1 MKNPVIGVPRGLF
14 YYRYFPFWKTF
25 FEELGAEVVVSPPT
39 DKKILDYG
47 LRCLTDEI
55 CLPVKAFCGQV
66 ASLNGKCDFVLIPSI
81 YCLEKKVYNCPKFI
95 GLPDLI
101 RAAIPEALSILDPDV
116 DLDKGKGSFYLTLYT
131 LGHRFTSNPL
141 RIKRAIDKAA
151 KSQKEFERPIY
162 SQESRVES
170 QESGEGGLQTPDSRL
185 QIAVVSHP
193 YLIHDE
199 YINHRL
205 VAHLE
210 GMGAKVLFPEMIE
223 NEKLRASLYR
233 ITDRPYWTCEDEI
246 IGAGACFAE
255 NQDVDGIISL
265 NAFGCG
271 PDSVMIDL
279 VQNYARKFGKP
290 FLQIVLDEH
299 TSDTGLLTRLEA
311 FLDTIRP
318 RWVHGSR
325 LGRGGTLNLEPLN
338 LEPRIRTL
346 GVPFIGGRI
355 GIFKKLLKEKCDI
368 SLISPPVT
376 ARSIELGVKHSP
388 EWVCFPFKVMLGT
401 FIECLDQGADTLLIT
416 TSFNACRMGRY
427 ARVQEQILENLGYTS
442 KFFKLH
448 GKDKGL
454 SGVAR
459 VIKRFS
465 NDTPWITTIF
475 LFRFGAAKLRVLDRI
490 EREVQRIRARENEKG
505 RADRVFEEAIDAI
518 DEACTFKAL
527 DEVCRRYLEKLRE
540 IPQGRN
546 SNPLRIGLVGEL
558 YVLIEPF
565 ANMNLEREL
574 GKMGVEV
581 SRVRSTY
588 LSEYTRFL
596 RFDVLNQE
604 KQKLSKFTGKYL
616 KRDVGGHALES
627 LGKKITGAN
636 EYDGLIHLMPF
647 GCLPEIIAQN
657 IMLKTEEKLPVLT
670 IACDEKLGEAGLIT
684 RLEAFVDLL
693 WNRRNSHE
701 KTLSRH

>member
-55 CLPVKAFCGQV
+55 CLPVKAFCGQA

-81 YCLEKKVYNCPKFI
+81 YSLEKNVYNCPKFI

-101 RAAIPEALSILDPDV
+101 RAAIPEALPILDPDV
-116 DLDKGKGSFYLTLYT
+116 DLDKGKGSFYFTLYT
-131 LGHRFTSNPL
+131 LGRRFTSNPL
-141 RIKRAIDKAA
+141 RIERAIGKAA
-151 KSQKEFERPIY
+151 RSQAKFEKPQKKRGGCGD
-162 SQESRVES
+162 RV
-170 QESGEGGLQTPDSRL
+170 T
-185 QIAVVSHP
+185 IAVVSHP

-199 YINHRL
+199 YLNHRL
-205 VAHLE
+205 LSHLE
-210 GMGAKVLFPEMIE
+210 GMGARVLFPEMIE
-223 NEKLRASLYR
+223 NKKLRASLYH

-246 IGAGACFAE
+246 IGAGACFIE

-290 FLQIVLDEH
+290 FLQLVLDEH

-318 RWVHGSR
+318 RKGKVLEHVP
-325 LGRGGTLNLEPLN
+325 RGTSSQTEGY
-338 LEPRIRTL
+338 IRTL
-346 GVPFIGGRI
+346 GVPFIGGRL

-368 SLISPPVT
+368 SLISPAVT

-442 KFFKLH
+442 KFFKVH

-465 NDTPWITTIF
+465 NNASWITTIF

-490 EREVQRIRARENEKG
+490 EREIQRIRAREDQKG
-505 RADRVFEEAIDAI
+505 RADQVFEEAIDAI
-518 DEACTFKAL
+518 DEAMTFKAL
-527 DEVCRRYLEKLRE
+527 AGVRRRYLKKLGE
-540 IPQGRN
+540 IPRGKD
-546 SNPLRIGLVGEL
+546 SNPLRVGLVGEL

-604 KQKLSKFTGKYL
+604 KQKLSKFTRKYL
-616 KRDVGGHALES
+616 KHDVGGHALES
-627 LGKKITGAN
+627 LGKKITGAS

-693 WNRRNSHE
+693 WNRRHE

>member
-25 FEELGAEVVVSPPT
+25 FEELGAGVVVSPPT
-39 DKKILDYG
+39 DKKILDCG

-55 CLPVKAFCGQV
+55 CLPVKAFCGHA
-66 ASLNGKCDFVLIPSI
+66 ASLKGKCDLVLIPSI
-81 YCLEKKVYNCPKFI
+81 YSLEKNVYNCPKFI

-101 RAAIPEALSILDPDV
+101 RAAIPEAPPILDPDV
-116 DLDKGKGSFYLTLYT
+116 DLDKGKSSFYLTLYT
-131 LGHRFTSNPL
+131 LGYRFTSNPL
-141 RIKRAIDKAA
+141 KIKRAIAKAA
-151 KSQKEFERPIY
+151 RSQEEFEKPRDGNV
-162 SQESRVES
+162 SGRV
-170 QESGEGGLQTPDSRL
+170 T
-185 QIAVVSHP
+185 IAVVSHP

-205 VAHLE
+205 VSHLE

-223 NEKLRASLYR
+223 NEKLRASLYH
-233 ITDRPYWTCEDEI
+233 IADRPYWTCEDEI

-279 VQNYARKFGKP
+279 VQNYARKFRKP

-355 GIFKKLLKEKCDI
+355 GMFKKLLKEKCDI

-376 ARSIELGVKHSP
+376 ARSIKLGVKHSP

-416 TSFNACRMGRY
+416 TSFNACRMGCY

-454 SGVAR
+454 LGVAK

-465 NDTPWITTIF
+465 NDAPWIKTIS
-475 LFRFGAAKLRVLDRI
+475 LYRFGVAKLRVLDRI
-490 EREVQRIRARENEKG
+490 EREVQRIRAREDQKG
-505 RADRVFEEAIDAI
+505 RADQVFEEAIDAI
-518 DEACTFKAL
+518 DGACTFKAL

-540 IPQGRN
+540 IPQGKDL
-546 SNPLRIGLVGEL
+546 NPLRIGLVGEL

-588 LSEYTRFL
+588 FSEYTRFL

-604 KQKLSKFTGKYL
+604 KQKLSKFTRKYL

-693 WNRRNSHE
+693 WNRRNNHE

>member
-14 YYRYFPFWKTF
+14 YYRYLPFWKTF
-25 FEELGAEVVVSPPT
+25 LAELGAEVVVSQPT

-55 CLPVKAFCGQV
+55 CLPVKAFCGHV
-66 ASLNGKCDFVLIPSI
+66 AALRGKCDFVLIPSI
-81 YCLEKKVYNCPKFI
+81 YSLEKNVFNCPKFI

-101 RAAIPEALSILDPDV
+101 RAAIPETIPILDPDV
-116 DLDKGKGSFYLTLYT
+116 DLDKGKGSFYFTLYT
-131 LGHRFTSNPL
+131 LGRRFTSNPL
-141 RIKRAIDKAA
+141 KIKRAIDSAV
-151 KSQKEFERPIY
+151 KSQAEFERPKK
-162 SQESRVES
+162 ESNG
-170 QESGEGGLQTPDSRL
+170 SGDWLT
-185 QIAVVSHP
+185 IAVVSHP
-193 YLIHDE
+193 YLIYDE

-205 VAHLE
+205 VSHLE
-210 GMGAKVLFPEMIE
+210 GMGARVLLPEMIE
-223 NEKLRASLYR
+223 DRKLRASLYH

-246 IGAGACFAE
+246 LGAGACFIE
-255 NQDVDGIISL
+255 NQDVDGVVSL

-279 VQNYARKFGKP
+279 VRNYARKFGKP
-290 FLQIVLDEH
+290 FLQLVLDEH

-318 RWVHGSR
+318 RKVLWRDSR
-325 LGRGGTLNLEPLN
+325 GISSETQGD
-338 LEPRIRTL
+338 IRTL

-355 GIFKKLLKEKCDI
+355 RIFKKLLKEKCDI

-376 ARSIELGVKHSP
+376 ARNIELGVKHSP

-401 FIECLDQGADTLLIT
+401 FIECLDKGADTLLIT

-427 ARVQEQILENLGYTS
+427 ARVQEHILGNLGYTA

-454 SGVAR
+454 LGVAR
-459 VIKRFS
+459 AIKRFS
-465 NDTPWITTIF
+465 NNASWPDTIF
-475 LFRFGAAKLRVLDRI
+475 IFRLGSAKLEVLDRI
-490 EREVQRIRARENEKG
+490 EREVQRIRAREDEKG
-505 RADRVFEEAIDAI
+505 RADQVFQEAIDAI
-518 DEACTFKAL
+518 DEAMTFGAL
-527 DEVCRRYLEKLRE
+527 AEVRRRYLEKLRG
-540 IPQGRN
+540 IPQGKK
-546 SNPLRIGLVGEL
+546 NPLRVGLAGEL

-581 SRVRSTY
+581 TRVRSTY
-588 LSEYTRFL
+588 FSEYTRFL

-604 KQKLSKFTGKYL
+604 KQKLSQFTRKYL

-627 LGKKITGAN
+627 LGKKITGAD

-693 WNRRNSHE
+693 WNRCKDHE
-701 KTLSRH
+701 KTLPRY